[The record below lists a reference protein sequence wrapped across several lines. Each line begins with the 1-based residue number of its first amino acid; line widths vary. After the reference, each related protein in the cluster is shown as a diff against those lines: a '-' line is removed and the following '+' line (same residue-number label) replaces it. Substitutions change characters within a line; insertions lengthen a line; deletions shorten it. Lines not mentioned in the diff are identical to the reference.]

1 MYVSMICKDRNE
13 KEKNELYQVLGLLAQ
28 REQVQ
33 IEDRGD
39 VVEMIVCPQGK
50 IVISEDGE
58 DMIIHANTRHAG
70 AGFHAFVVDICK
82 HIQEEVP

>member
-50 IVISEDGE
+50 IVISE
-58 DMIIHANTRHAG
+58 
-70 AGFHAFVVDICK
+70 
-82 HIQEEVP
+82 

>member
-39 VVEMIVCPQGK
+39 VVEMIVCL
-50 IVISEDGE
+50 SL
-58 DMIIHANTRHAG
+58 IH
-70 AGFHAFVVDICK
+70 I
-82 HIQEEVP
+82 

>member
-33 IEDRGD
+33 IEDR
-39 VVEMIVCPQGK
+39 VMWL
-50 IVISEDGE
+50 
-58 DMIIHANTRHAG
+58 R
-70 AGFHAFVVDICK
+70 
-82 HIQEEVP
+82 

>member
-39 VVEMIVCPQGK
+39 VVEMIVCHK
-50 IVISEDGE
+50 VRSLFLKMERI
-58 DMIIHANTRHAG
+58 
-70 AGFHAFVVDICK
+70 
-82 HIQEEVP
+82 